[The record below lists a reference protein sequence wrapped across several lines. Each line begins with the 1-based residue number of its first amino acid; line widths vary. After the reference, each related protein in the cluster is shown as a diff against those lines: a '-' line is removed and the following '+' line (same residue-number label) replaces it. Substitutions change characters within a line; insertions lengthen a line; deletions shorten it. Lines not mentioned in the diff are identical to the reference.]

1 MEFRQLKYFLA
12 VAEEG
17 LIVRA
22 AEKLNITQ
30 PPLSQQIKLLEE
42 EIGSPLFIRDRKRIR
57 LTATGEILKRRAQQL
72 MDMMRIT
79 QEDLKDSADGV
90 SGTLAIGMVASY
102 GGALLPGLI
111 ADFNSQ
117 YPKVTF
123 QLRQDSTREIMELAK
138 AGLIELGFV
147 HTPIDREVFD
157 SFPLPKEDLMLA
169 DNGKFLPANHTDVSM
184 SSLFDKPL
192 LIHERY
198 ENAIIS
204 LCKEYG
210 FAPHIFCKSDDIFPL
225 PYWAAEGLG
234 IAILPRSSI
243 HLASGEKLYFHHIEN
258 LPLTTTGV
266 IIHAKRYA
274 LSRIAQNFIQFWET
288 RQEGHGHST

>member
-1 MEFRQLKYFLA
+1 MPRPMKRGGT
-12 VAEEG
+12 G
-17 LIVRA
+17 LSTIA
-22 AEKLNITQ
+22 AI
-30 PPLSQQIKLLEE
+30 
-42 EIGSPLFIRDRKRIR
+42 
-57 LTATGEILKRRAQQL
+57 TATTSAKKGSAFLGMGQDIPRNHRANAQRQPG
-72 MDMMRIT
+72 
-79 QEDLKDSADGV
+79 DGTYQRKQNPTH
-90 SGTLAIGMVASY
+90 S
-102 GGALLPGLI
+102 
-111 ADFNSQ
+111 
-117 YPKVTF
+117 
-123 QLRQDSTREIMELAK
+123 
-138 AGLIELGFV
+138 
-147 HTPIDREVFD
+147 HTPHNQRLIFQQENRQGE
-157 SFPLPKEDLMLA
+157 KRADLRVCCVHI
-169 DNGKFLPANHTDVSM
+169 HTDVSM

-243 HLASGEKLYFHHIEN
+243 HLASSEKLYFHHIEN

-288 RQEGHGHST
+288 RPEGHGHST

>member
-1 MEFRQLKYFLA
+1 MK
-12 VAEEG
+12 
-17 LIVRA
+17 
-22 AEKLNITQ
+22 
-30 PPLSQQIKLLEE
+30 
-42 EIGSPLFIRDRKRIR
+42 IRH
-57 LTATGEILKRRAQQL
+57 
-72 MDMMRIT
+72 
-79 QEDLKDSADGV
+79 
-90 SGTLAIGMVASY
+90 
-102 GGALLPGLI
+102 
-111 ADFNSQ
+111 
-117 YPKVTF
+117 
-123 QLRQDSTREIMELAK
+123 
-138 AGLIELGFV
+138 V

-243 HLASGEKLYFHHIEN
+243 HLASSEKLYFHHIEN